1 MARRFAVSLSV
12 AALIV
17 VSATAAIAAP
27 QPVAAATSARNRL
40 VVEVSRGQVQLAAD
54 GTVVVPVRARCQPP
68 LGAFEVTVSVRQEAA
83 FGSVVLLG
91 TGFPPCDGRWHRIT
105 VVVAPES
112 GSFVAGEATVDASL
126 SAFHPT
132 EGDLIVFDTVT
143 VRL

>member
-1 MARRFAVSLSV
+1 MARRFAVPLLV

-17 VSATAAIAAP
+17 VSATGAIAAP
-27 QPVAAATSARNRL
+27 PPAAAATSARNRL
-40 VVEVSRGQVQLAAD
+40 VVDVSRGQVRLAAD

-68 LGAFEVTVSVRQEAA
+68 LGAFELIVSVRQEGV

-91 TGFPPCDGRWHRIT
+91 TGFPPCDGRWHRMT
-105 VVVAPES
+105 VAVAPET
-112 GSFVAGEATVDASL
+112 GSFVAGRATVEAAL